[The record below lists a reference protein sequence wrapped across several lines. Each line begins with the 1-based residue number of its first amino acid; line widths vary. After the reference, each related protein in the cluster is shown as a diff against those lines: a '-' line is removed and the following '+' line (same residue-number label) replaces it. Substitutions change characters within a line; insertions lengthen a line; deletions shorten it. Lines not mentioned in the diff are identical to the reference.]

1 MRTESFSAR
10 RLLRP
15 LRMVLPN
22 PPRGHGVMPVFNDWH
37 ESSLELRRGLDVIE
51 HDWSQQEWMSQRFP
65 ELRLQEDWS
74 KLAHVD

>member
-10 RLLRP
+10 RPVRSLRFVMP
-15 LRMVLPN
+15 K
-22 PPRGHGVMPVFNDWH
+22 PRGHAAMPVFNDWH
-37 ESSLELRRGLDVIE
+37 ESSLELRLGLDVIE
-51 HDWSQQEWMSQRFP
+51 HDWSQQDWMRCRFP